1 MRVSIMTSD
10 ECHISNV
17 YNTDFK
23 PIRDCTIA
31 IGNSLRPRNSSVGN
45 GDPINVNA
53 KHLDS

>member
-1 MRVSIMTSD
+1 MTSD